1 MTWRGAAALLI
12 LLGVLALALS
22 TGGRAIYFIL
32 LFLGIFVL
40 FCLLSVLAALVQA
53 ECRPHLTDNSIMR
66 GEAQKLTLRMTGFRL
81 FPVMVRCRV
90 EMPEGLCHLQAPV
103 FSLVM
108 QPGSKPREVIIDL
121 PCAHR
126 GKWHI
131 GIGPVHL
138 VDLFGLFS
146 FRLSPKAFGPNAFDI
161 TVYPRV
167 YDMDTADE
175 ALSLQSDS
183 FRPDDRM
190 VDSGD
195 SYAGIREYVPGDS
208 MRRIHWVQTARTR
221 QIQTR
226 QYDANTEQY
235 GLLLVDMSVNRE
247 EQRYDYADYASEV
260 SAMMTQYYLSAGLAM
275 RMHTVGHV
283 EEDIQANDMTGYDD
297 IYDFLTGVEFG
308 CEAGPCPTPPALLD
322 EASALRIMTVVT
334 SRPDASL
341 KNIVETLQAR
351 RCRVTCFVTDTPEG
365 RTFEAAC
372 SGRDVRIIV
381 TDDIGTYLQTKGG
394 SLA

>member
-12 LLGVLALALS
+12 LIGVLALALS
-22 TGGRAIYFIL
+22 TGGRTVYFIL
-32 LFLGIFVL
+32 LFLAVFVL
-40 FCLLSVLAALVQA
+40 FCLVSVLISLFSAK
-53 ECRPHLTDNSIMR
+53 CRPELTDACVMR
-66 GEAQKLTLRMTGFRL
+66 GNAQQLTVRIGGFRL
-81 FPVMVRCRV
+81 LPVMARFRV
-90 EMPEGLCHLQAPV
+90 DMPEGLCRLSAPV
-103 FSLVM
+103 FSLVL
-108 QPGSKPREVIIDL
+108 QPGKKPREVTIDL

-131 GIGPVHL
+131 GIGPVSV

-146 FRLSPKAFGPNAFDI
+146 FRLSSKAFGPDRFDV

-167 YDMDTADE
+167 YDMDAADE

-195 SYAGIREYVPGDS
+195 SYAGIREYLPGDS
-208 MRRIHWVQTARTR
+208 MRRVHWVQTARTR

-247 EQRYDYADYASEV
+247 QQRYDYADYASEV
-260 SAMMTQYYLSAGLAM
+260 AAMMSQYYLSAGLSM
-275 RMHTVGHV
+275 RMHTVGRV
-283 EEDIQANDMTGYDD
+283 EEDIYANDMSGYDD

-308 CEAGPCPTPPALLD
+308 CEDGPCPTPPSLID
-322 EASALRIMTVVT
+322 EATSLRIMTVVT
-334 SRPDASL
+334 ARPDVSL
-341 KNIVETLQAR
+341 KNIVEKLQAR

-365 RTFEAAC
+365 RGFEAAC
-372 SGRDVRIIV
+372 QGRDVRIIV
-381 TDDIGTYLQTKGG
+381 TDDIGAYLQAQGG
-394 SLA
+394 MPV